1 MERRSKPDDRVCRV
15 YARSPDIRARRNAYW
30 EVVDILLTMCAN
42 IAVRTCQSDDAT
54 RFYPLGDAALVCEVP
69 PPATLDCQR
78 RVWAV
83 AEAARAWPD
92 VIDVVPGMNNLTI
105 VFDALATTAES
116 LTPALRDAWET
127 ADVEHAD
134 GREVEIPVEY
144 GGAAGPICRPSPRIR
159 PVGRRSRR
167 APRGRRL
174 RRVLRRLPAGLR
186 VSRRADAALH
196 MPRAAPGGAGRLGR
210 HRRRA
215 DGHLPGHVA
224 RRLATDRPHV
234 ARTVRP
240 ARPQPTLL
248 LPGDRVRFTIAGVD
262 AR

>member
-1 MERRSKPDDRVCRV
+1 MTQPR
-15 YARSPDIRARRNAYW
+15 I
-30 EVVDILLTMCAN
+30 
-42 IAVRTCQSDDAT
+42 
-54 RFYPLGDAALVCEVP
+54 YPLGDAALVCEVP

-105 VFDALATTAES
+105 VFDALAATAES

-134 GREVEIPVEY
+134 GCEVEIPVEY
-144 GGAAGPICRPSPRIR
+144 GGAAGPDLAA
-159 PVGRRSRR
+159 VAAHTG
-167 APRGRRL
+167 
-174 RRVLRRLPAGLR
+174 LPADEVVARHAAGEYVVFFVGFQPGFAYLGGL
-186 VSRRADAALH
+186 DASLH
-196 MPRAAPGGAGRLGR
+196 TPRRAAPRLEVPAGSVGIGGAQTGIYPATSPGGWQLIGRTSQVLF
-210 HRRRA
+210 
-215 DGHLPGHVA
+215 D
-224 RRLATDRPHV
+224 
-234 ARTVRP
+234 P

-262 AR
+262 AS

>member
-1 MERRSKPDDRVCRV
+1 MTQPR
-15 YARSPDIRARRNAYW
+15 I
-30 EVVDILLTMCAN
+30 
-42 IAVRTCQSDDAT
+42 
-54 RFYPLGDAALVCEVP
+54 YPLGDAALVCEVP

-105 VFDALATTAES
+105 VFDALAATADS

-144 GGAAGPICRPSPRIR
+144 GGAAGPDLAAVAAHTGLSADEVVARHAGGAYVVFFVGFQPGFAYLGGLDASLHTPR
-159 PVGRRSRR
+159 
-167 APRGRRL
+167 
-174 RRVLRRLPAGLR
+174 
-186 VSRRADAALH
+186 
-196 MPRAAPGGAGRLGR
+196 RAAPRLEVPAGSVGIGGAQTGIYPATSPGGWQLIGRTPQVLF
-210 HRRRA
+210 
-215 DGHLPGHVA
+215 D
-224 RRLATDRPHV
+224 
-234 ARTVRP
+234 P

-248 LPGDRVRFTIAGVD
+248 LPGDRVRFTIVGVHT
-262 AR
+262 R

>member
-1 MERRSKPDDRVCRV
+1 MTQPR
-15 YARSPDIRARRNAYW
+15 I
-30 EVVDILLTMCAN
+30 
-42 IAVRTCQSDDAT
+42 
-54 RFYPLGDAALVCEVP
+54 YPLGDAALVCEVP

-144 GGAAGPICRPSPRIR
+144 GGAAGPD
-159 PVGRRSRR
+159 
-167 APRGRRL
+167 
-174 RRVLRRLPAGLR
+174 LPAVAAHTGLSADEVVAR
-186 VSRRADAALH
+186 HAAGAYVVFFVGFQPGFAYLGGLDAALH
-196 MPRAAPGGAGRLGR
+196 T
-210 HRRRA
+210 RR
-215 DGHLPGHVA
+215 
-224 RRLATDRPHV
+224 
-234 ARTVRP
+234 
-240 ARPQPTLL
+240 
-248 LPGDRVRFTIAGVD
+248 
-262 AR
+262 